1 MAPRVSSF
9 EGESGREHLSLASR
23 GRGSKGGS
31 ESDADLTG
39 STAPARTSRSMR
51 VAILLA
57 VLLMALYVVFQLRHL
72 SLSSLKVDASGVQLT
87 QQAALG
93 GARTEARLAAL
104 RSALVAAREQANRD
118 PSDPIEAA
126 ELVVKAGAPAVAA
139 SAVID
144 ETGVLAR
151 SGTAKGADLAKAAQ
165 TARAS
170 NKALWIG
177 GSNDWLYAAASA
189 SGPRGPVEIVAATNA
204 STLLGE
210 DIGAQ
215 VQAIATPDGA
225 TVTIAAPG
233 PAGDAATL
241 KEALSISPA
250 DIAGGQAQGKLP
262 DGSPVRL
269 AVKSI
274 GDGSLVE
281 LVGQPG
287 HAPSAGPGELLANLV
302 NVFGPLTIGAL
313 FTVLLMVQHR
323 QAVHAQ
329 KAYSDTE
336 QRFRLAVEAARCGIW
351 EWDLKSD
358 RVFMSDVTGAILGW
372 GGGGMVDGAQVL
384 DRIAPDHRERVR
396 QALHSAKAYGAFD
409 VSFRVPDRHGRTA
422 WIDARGQGLDPT
434 DEGYGRIIGVA
445 LDVTEERLAQARAQA
460 AENRLRDAIDSV
472 SEAFVLWDRLGRLLL
487 CNQNFRTFF
496 ALEPRILKPGA
507 SRESV
512 VRIAQLA
519 IRREHPSPIGKGV
532 REVELNDGRWLQISE
547 RRTAEGGLVVTAIDI
562 SAIKQQEAVRR
573 GNEEALQGAVHDL
586 QQSQEQLAELA
597 RKYEAEKIR
606 AEGANKAK
614 SEFLANM
621 SHELR
626 TPLNAI
632 NGFSEIMVNQL
643 FGQLGDKRYVEY
655 AQDILNSGQHLLALI
670 NDILDMAKIE
680 AGKLNIKFEPIRLEE
695 VIEDAVRLMRNRAE
709 ATGLELIVEL
719 PDLPEIE
726 ADYRAV
732 KQVLLNL
739 LSNAVKFTP
748 RGGKVTVRAMLEM
761 GASGE
766 RVRVAVQDTGIGISE
781 QDIQRLA
788 KPFEQI
794 ESQLS
799 KTQQGSGLG
808 LALTKSLV
816 EMHQGELAMESE
828 PGKGTTVSFTLAVQ
842 QPQGEV
848 QSTPGSA
855 YAA

>member
-1 MAPRVSSF
+1 
-9 EGESGREHLSLASR
+9 
-23 GRGSKGGS
+23 
-31 ESDADLTG
+31 
-39 STAPARTSRSMR
+39 MR
-51 VAILLA
+51 VAMLLA
-57 VLLMALYVVFQLRHL
+57 ILLMALYVVFQMHHL
-72 SLSSLKVDASGVQLT
+72 SLSMAKTDPTGQELQER
-87 QQAALG
+87 AALG
-93 GARTEARLAAL
+93 GARAEARLASLRAAL
-104 RSALVAAREQANRD
+104 IAARQQANRD

-126 ELVVKAGAPAVAA
+126 ELVVKAGAPAINAA
-139 SAVID
+139 AVID
-144 ETGVLAR
+144 ESGVLAR
-151 SGTAKGADLAKAAQ
+151 SGGSPKGADLVMAAKAA
-165 TARAS
+165 RAAG
-170 NKALWIG
+170 KPVWIG
-177 GSNDWLYAAASA
+177 GSNDWLYAAVGA
-189 SGPRGPVEIVAATNA
+189 SGPRGPVEIVAATEAA
-204 STLLGE
+204 SL
-210 DIGAQ
+210 IGDDAIAP
-215 VQAIATPDGA
+215 VQAIATPDGQI
-225 TVTIAAPG
+225 VTINAPG
-233 PAGDAATL
+233 SAAGAATL
-241 KEALSISPA
+241 KEALSITPA
-250 DIAGGQAQGKLP
+250 DVSSGEAQARLP
-262 DGSPVRL
+262 DRGPVRL
-269 AVKSI
+269 AVKTI

-287 HAPSAGPGELLANLV
+287 QIPGVLAGAFLTNLV

-313 FTVLLMVQHR
+313 LTVLLMLQHR
-323 QAVHAQ
+323 QAMHAQ
-329 KAYSDTE
+329 KAYSETE

-351 EWDLKSD
+351 EWDLKAD
-358 RVFMSDVTGAILGW
+358 RVFLSDVTGAILGW

-396 QALHSAKAYGAFD
+396 QALEAAKAYGAFD

-434 DEGYGRIIGVA
+434 EHGYGRIIGVA

-460 AENRLRDAIDSV
+460 AENRLRDAINSV
-472 SEAFVLWDRLGRLLL
+472 SEAFVLWDRLGRLQL
-487 CNQNFRTFF
+487 CNDNFRTFF

-512 VRIAQLA
+512 VRFAQLA
-519 IRREHPSPIGKGV
+519 IRREHPSPLGKGV

-573 GNEEALQGAVHDL
+573 KNEEALQQAVHDL
-586 QQSQEQLAELA
+586 QASQEQLAELA

-643 FGQLGDKRYVEY
+643 FGELGDKRYVEY
-655 AQDILNSGQHLLALI
+655 AQDILSSGQHLLALI
-670 NDILDMAKIE
+670 NDVLDMAKIE
-680 AGKLNIKFEPIRLEE
+680 AGKLNIKFEPMQLDELID
-695 VIEDAVRLMRNRAE
+695 DAVRLMRNRAE
-709 ATGLELIVEL
+709 TSGLELTVDL
-719 PDLPEIE
+719 PALPEIE

-739 LSNAVKFTP
+739 LSNAIKFTP
-748 RGGKVTVRAMLEM
+748 RGGKVTVNASLEM
-761 GASGE
+761 GPGGE
-766 RVRVAVQDTGIGISE
+766 RVRVAVVDTGIGISQ
-781 QDIQRLA
+781 QDMQRLA

-816 EMHQGELAMESE
+816 EMHQGQLDMESE
-828 PGKGTTVSFTLAVQ
+828 PGKGTTVSFTLLVN
-842 QPQGEV
+842 QPQGDT

>member
-1 MAPRVSSF
+1 M
-9 EGESGREHLSLASR
+9 ASR

-31 ESDADLTG
+31 EGEADLTG
-39 STAPARTSRSMR
+39 STAPRPSGSMR
-51 VAILLA
+51 VAMLLA
-57 VLLMALYVVFQLRHL
+57 ILLMALYVVFQMRHL
-72 SLSSLKVDASGVQLT
+72 SLSAPNADPTAGQLE
-87 QQAALG
+87 QRAALG
-93 GARTEARLAAL
+93 GARADARLAAL
-104 RSALVAAREQANRD
+104 RAALFAARQQANRD
-118 PSDPIEAA
+118 PSDPIDAA
-126 ELVVKAGAPAVAA
+126 ELVVKAGAPAVNAA
-139 SAVID
+139 ALVD

-151 SGTAKGADLAKAAQ
+151 GGGAAKGADLARAAQ
-165 TARAS
+165 AARTAG
-170 NKALWIG
+170 KPLWIG
-177 GSNDWLYAAASA
+177 GSGDWLYAAVGA
-189 SGPRGPVEIVAATNA
+189 SGPHGPVQIVAATEA
-204 STLLGE
+204 SSL
-210 DIGAQ
+210 IGDDATAP
-215 VQAIATPDGA
+215 VQAIATPEGA
-225 TVTIAAPG
+225 VVTINAPG
-233 PAGDAATL
+233 QAGDATTL
-241 KEALSISPA
+241 KDALAITPA
-250 DIAGGQAQGKLP
+250 DVVGGHAQGRLP

-274 GDGSLVE
+274 GDGALVE

-287 HAPSAGPGELLANLV
+287 RAPGALPSGLLTNLV
-302 NVFGPLTIGAL
+302 DVFGPLTIGAL
-313 FTVLLMVQHR
+313 LTVLLMLQHR

-329 KAYSDTE
+329 RAYSDTE

-351 EWDLKSD
+351 EWDLKAD

-372 GGGGMVDGAQVL
+372 GGGGIVDGVQVL
-384 DRIAPDHRERVR
+384 DRIAPDHRDRVR
-396 QALHSAKAYGAFD
+396 QALESARAYGAFD

-434 DEGYGRIIGVA
+434 DQGYGRIIGVA

-460 AENRLRDAIDSV
+460 AETRLRDAIDSV
-472 SEAFVLWDRLGRLLL
+472 SEAFVLWDRLGRLQL
-487 CNQNFRTFF
+487 CKQNFRTFF

-512 VRIAQLA
+512 VRFAQLA

-547 RRTAEGGLVVTAIDI
+547 RRTAEGGMVVTAIDI

-573 GNEEALQGAVHDL
+573 KNEEALQGAVHDL
-586 QQSQEQLAELA
+586 QSSQEQLAELA

-643 FGQLGDKRYVEY
+643 FGPLGDKRYVEY

-680 AGKLNIKFEPIRLEE
+680 AGKLNIKFEPMRLDE

-709 ATGLELIVEL
+709 TSGLELSVEL
-719 PDLPEIE
+719 PNLPEIE

-748 RGGKVTVRAMLEM
+748 RGGKVTVRAALEM
-761 GASGE
+761 GAGGE
-766 RVRVAVQDTGIGISE
+766 RVRVAVSDTGIGISE
-781 QDIQRLA
+781 QDLDRLA

-828 PGKGTTVSFTLAVQ
+828 PGKGTTVSFTLQVE
-842 QPQGEV
+842 QPRD

>member
-1 MAPRVSSF
+1 
-9 EGESGREHLSLASR
+9 LASR

-31 ESDADLTG
+31 EGEADLTG
-39 STAPARTSRSMR
+39 STAPRPSGSMR
-51 VAILLA
+51 VAMLLA
-57 VLLMALYVVFQLRHL
+57 ILLMALYVVFQMRHL
-72 SLSSLKVDASGVQLT
+72 SLSAPNADPTAGQLE
-87 QQAALG
+87 QRAALG
-93 GARTEARLAAL
+93 GARADARLAAL
-104 RSALVAAREQANRD
+104 RAALFAARQQANRD
-118 PSDPIEAA
+118 PSDPIDAA
-126 ELVVKAGAPAVAA
+126 ELVVKAGAPAVNAA
-139 SAVID
+139 ALVD

-151 SGTAKGADLAKAAQ
+151 GGGAAKGADLARAAQ
-165 TARAS
+165 AARTAG
-170 NKALWIG
+170 KPLWIG
-177 GSNDWLYAAASA
+177 GSGDWLYAAVGA
-189 SGPRGPVEIVAATNA
+189 SGPHGPVQIVAATEA
-204 STLLGE
+204 SSL
-210 DIGAQ
+210 IGDDATAP
-215 VQAIATPDGA
+215 VQAIATPEGA
-225 TVTIAAPG
+225 VVTINAPG
-233 PAGDAATL
+233 QAGDATTL
-241 KEALSISPA
+241 KDALAITPA
-250 DIAGGQAQGKLP
+250 DVVGGHAQGRLP

-274 GDGSLVE
+274 GDGALVE

-287 HAPSAGPGELLANLV
+287 RAPGALPSGLLTNLV
-302 NVFGPLTIGAL
+302 DVFGPLTIGAL
-313 FTVLLMVQHR
+313 LTVLLMLQHR

-329 KAYSDTE
+329 RAYSDTE

-351 EWDLKSD
+351 EWDLKAD

-372 GGGGMVDGAQVL
+372 GGGGIVDGVQVL
-384 DRIAPDHRERVR
+384 DRIAPDHRDRVR
-396 QALHSAKAYGAFD
+396 QALESARAYGAFD

-434 DEGYGRIIGVA
+434 DQGYGRIIGVA

-460 AENRLRDAIDSV
+460 AETRLRDAIDSV
-472 SEAFVLWDRLGRLLL
+472 SEAFVLWDRLGRLQL

-512 VRIAQLA
+512 VRFAQLA

-547 RRTAEGGLVVTAIDI
+547 RRTAEGGMVVTAIDI

-573 GNEEALQGAVHDL
+573 KNEEALQGAVHDL
-586 QQSQEQLAELA
+586 QSSQEQLAELA

-643 FGQLGDKRYVEY
+643 FGPLGDKRYVEY

-680 AGKLNIKFEPIRLEE
+680 AGKLNIKFEPMRLDE

-709 ATGLELIVEL
+709 TSGLELSVEL
-719 PDLPEIE
+719 PNLPEIE

-748 RGGKVTVRAMLEM
+748 RGGKVTVRAALEM
-761 GASGE
+761 GAGGE
-766 RVRVAVQDTGIGISE
+766 RVRVAVSDTGIGISE
-781 QDIQRLA
+781 QDLDRLA

-828 PGKGTTVSFTLAVQ
+828 PGKGTTVSFTLQVE
-842 QPQGEV
+842 QPRD

>member
-1 MAPRVSSF
+1 
-9 EGESGREHLSLASR
+9 
-23 GRGSKGGS
+23 
-31 ESDADLTG
+31 
-39 STAPARTSRSMR
+39 MR
-51 VAILLA
+51 VAMLLA
-57 VLLMALYVVFQLRHL
+57 ILLMALYVVFQMHHL
-72 SLSSLKVDASGVQLT
+72 SLSMAKTDPTGQELQER
-87 QQAALG
+87 AALG
-93 GARTEARLAAL
+93 GARAEARLASLRAAL
-104 RSALVAAREQANRD
+104 IAARQQANRD

-126 ELVVKAGAPAVAA
+126 ELVVKAGAPAINAA
-139 SAVID
+139 AVID
-144 ETGVLAR
+144 ESGVLAR
-151 SGTAKGADLAKAAQ
+151 SGGSPKGADLVMAAKAARG
-165 TARAS
+165 AG
-170 NKALWIG
+170 KPVWIG
-177 GSNDWLYAAASA
+177 GSNDWLYAAVGA
-189 SGPRGPVEIVAATNA
+189 SGPRGPVEIVAATEAA
-204 STLLGE
+204 SL
-210 DIGAQ
+210 IGDDAIAP
-215 VQAIATPDGA
+215 VQAIATPDGQI
-225 TVTIAAPG
+225 VTINAPG
-233 PAGDAATL
+233 SAAGAATL
-241 KEALSISPA
+241 KEALSITPA
-250 DIAGGQAQGKLP
+250 DVSSGEAQARLP
-262 DGSPVRL
+262 DRGPVRL
-269 AVKSI
+269 AVKTI

-287 HAPSAGPGELLANLV
+287 QIPGVLAGAFLTNLV

-313 FTVLLMVQHR
+313 LTVLLMLQHR
-323 QAVHAQ
+323 QAMHAQ
-329 KAYSDTE
+329 KAYSETE

-351 EWDLKSD
+351 EWDLKAD
-358 RVFMSDVTGAILGW
+358 RVFLSDVTGAILGW

-396 QALHSAKAYGAFD
+396 QALEAAKAYGAFD

-434 DEGYGRIIGVA
+434 EHGYGRIIGVA

-460 AENRLRDAIDSV
+460 AENRLRDAINSV
-472 SEAFVLWDRLGRLLL
+472 SEAFVLWDRLGRLQL
-487 CNQNFRTFF
+487 CNDNFRTFF

-512 VRIAQLA
+512 VRFAQLA
-519 IRREHPSPIGKGV
+519 IRREHPSPLGKGV

-573 GNEEALQGAVHDL
+573 KNEEALQQAVHDL
-586 QQSQEQLAELA
+586 QASQEQLAELA

-643 FGQLGDKRYVEY
+643 FGELGDKRYVEY
-655 AQDILNSGQHLLALI
+655 AQDILSSGQHLLALI
-670 NDILDMAKIE
+670 NDVLDMAKIE
-680 AGKLNIKFEPIRLEE
+680 AGKLNIKFEPMQLDELID
-695 VIEDAVRLMRNRAE
+695 DAVRLMRNRAE
-709 ATGLELIVEL
+709 TSGLELTVDL
-719 PDLPEIE
+719 PALPEIE

-739 LSNAVKFTP
+739 LSNAIKFTP
-748 RGGKVTVRAMLEM
+748 RGGKVTVNASLEM
-761 GASGE
+761 GPGGE
-766 RVRVAVQDTGIGISE
+766 RVRVAVVDTGIGISE
-781 QDIQRLA
+781 QDMQRLA

-816 EMHQGELAMESE
+816 EMHQGQLDMESE
-828 PGKGTTVSFTLAVQ
+828 PGKGTTVSFTLLVN
-842 QPQGEV
+842 QPQGDT

>member
-1 MAPRVSSF
+1 
-9 EGESGREHLSLASR
+9 
-23 GRGSKGGS
+23 
-31 ESDADLTG
+31 
-39 STAPARTSRSMR
+39 MR
-51 VAILLA
+51 VAMLLA
-57 VLLMALYVVFQLRHL
+57 ILLMALYVVFQMHHL
-72 SLSSLKVDASGVQLT
+72 SLSMAKTDPTGQELQER
-87 QQAALG
+87 AALG
-93 GARTEARLAAL
+93 GARAEARLASLRAAL
-104 RSALVAAREQANRD
+104 IAARQQANRD

-126 ELVVKAGAPAVAA
+126 ELVVKAGAPAINAA
-139 SAVID
+139 AVID
-144 ETGVLAR
+144 ESGVLAR
-151 SGTAKGADLAKAAQ
+151 SGGSPKGADLVMAAKAA
-165 TARAS
+165 RAAG
-170 NKALWIG
+170 KPVWIG
-177 GSNDWLYAAASA
+177 GSNDWLYAAVGA
-189 SGPRGPVEIVAATNA
+189 SGPRGPVEIVAATEAA
-204 STLLGE
+204 SL
-210 DIGAQ
+210 IGDDAMAP
-215 VQAIATPDGA
+215 VQAIATPDGQI
-225 TVTIAAPG
+225 VTINAPG
-233 PAGDAATL
+233 SAAGAATL
-241 KEALSISPA
+241 KEALSITPA
-250 DIAGGQAQGKLP
+250 DVSSGEAQARLP
-262 DGSPVRL
+262 DRGPVRL
-269 AVKSI
+269 AVKTI

-287 HAPSAGPGELLANLV
+287 QIPGVLAGAFLTNLV

-313 FTVLLMVQHR
+313 LTVLLMLQHR
-323 QAVHAQ
+323 QAMHAQ
-329 KAYSDTE
+329 KAYSETE

-351 EWDLKSD
+351 EWDLKAD
-358 RVFMSDVTGAILGW
+358 RVFLSDVTGAILGW

-396 QALHSAKAYGAFD
+396 QALEAAKAYGAFD

-434 DEGYGRIIGVA
+434 EHGYGRIIGVA

-460 AENRLRDAIDSV
+460 AENRLRDAINSV
-472 SEAFVLWDRLGRLLL
+472 SEAFVLWDRLGRLQL
-487 CNQNFRTFF
+487 CNDNFRTFF

-512 VRIAQLA
+512 VRFAQLA
-519 IRREHPSPIGKGV
+519 IRREHPSPLGKGV

-573 GNEEALQGAVHDL
+573 KNEEALQQAVHDL
-586 QQSQEQLAELA
+586 QASQEQLAELA

-643 FGQLGDKRYVEY
+643 FGELGDKRYVEY
-655 AQDILNSGQHLLALI
+655 AQDILSSGQHLLALI
-670 NDILDMAKIE
+670 NDVLDMAKIE
-680 AGKLNIKFEPIRLEE
+680 AGKLNIKFEPMQLDELID
-695 VIEDAVRLMRNRAE
+695 DAVRLMRNRAE
-709 ATGLELIVEL
+709 TSGLELTVDL
-719 PDLPEIE
+719 PALPEIE

-739 LSNAVKFTP
+739 LSNAIKFTP
-748 RGGKVTVRAMLEM
+748 RGGKVTVNASLEM
-761 GASGE
+761 GPGGE
-766 RVRVAVQDTGIGISE
+766 RVRVAVVDTGIGISE
-781 QDIQRLA
+781 QDMQRLA

-816 EMHQGELAMESE
+816 EMHQGQLDMESE
-828 PGKGTTVSFTLAVQ
+828 PGKGTTVSFTLLVN
-842 QPQGEV
+842 QPQGDT